1 MSKSANN
8 RDEEILQEVSKA
20 SNMGMEEIAKLLPKV
35 EGQPLKNALSAQLK
49 AYQGFSSR
57 AADLLSQRNKSP
69 QSAGLFEKMPA
80 EMGIA
85 FSTVIDSS
93 DQKIAQL
100 MINGYVT
107 GITDMKKQLADAQG
121 APEDTLKL
129 AGDLLAFQS
138 QSIVDIKEFL

>member
-1 MSKSANN
+1 
-8 RDEEILQEVSKA
+8 
-20 SNMGMEEIAKLLPKV
+20 
-35 EGQPLKNALSAQLK
+35 
-49 AYQGFSSR
+49 
-57 AADLLSQRNKSP
+57 
-69 QSAGLFEKMPA
+69 MPA

-100 MINGYVT
+100 MINGYVM